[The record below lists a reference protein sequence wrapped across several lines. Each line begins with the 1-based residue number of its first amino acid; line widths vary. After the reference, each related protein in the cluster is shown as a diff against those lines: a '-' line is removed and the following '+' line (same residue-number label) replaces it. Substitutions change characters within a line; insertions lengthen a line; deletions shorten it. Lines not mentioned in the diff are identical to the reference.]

1 MLKVIDRLEV
11 TMNIQPLIP
20 ILAAVAVVIAI
31 SLIVWISFR
40 IVRSRRLK
48 SKFGPEYDFAV
59 NKMGDRR
66 AAETNLKE
74 RIERVNNFEIHELD
88 DQKVK
93 HYHDE
98 WIDIQAEFVDD
109 PVQSIHKANQLI
121 TEVMI
126 ARGFPVADFTQ
137 RSADLSVLYPE
148 FVPKYREANAIAMKN
163 QDGGASTEELRQAI
177 LDYHSLFDELL
188 GSLPLAE
195 EKLEAVNG

>member
-1 MLKVIDRLEV
+1 
-11 TMNIQPLIP
+11 MNIQPLIP
-20 ILAAVAVVIAI
+20 ILAAVAIVLAIA
-31 SLIVWISFR
+31 LIVWLSFL
-40 IVRSRRLK
+40 VGRSRRLK
-48 SKFGPEYDFAV
+48 KKFGPEYDYAV

-66 AAETNLKE
+66 AAETNLNE
-74 RIERVNNFEIHELD
+74 RLKRVNNLEIHELD

-93 HYHDE
+93 YYHNE

-109 PVQSIHKANQLI
+109 PVQSIHRANQLI

-126 ARGFPVADFTQ
+126 ARGFPVADFNQ

-148 FVPKYREANAIAMKN
+148 FVPKYREANTIAMKN

-188 GSLPLAE
+188 GSLPPTE
-195 EKLEAVNG
+195 EKLEVVNG

>member
-1 MLKVIDRLEV
+1 
-11 TMNIQPLIP
+11 MNIQPLIP

-31 SLIVWISFR
+31 ALIVWLSYR

-48 SKFGPEYDFAV
+48 RKFGPEYNFAV

-74 RIERVNNFEIHELD
+74 RVKRVNNLEIHELD
-88 DQKVK
+88 DQKAK

-98 WIDIQAEFVDD
+98 WIDTQAEFVDD
-109 PVQSIHKANQLI
+109 PVQSIQKANQLI

-148 FVPKYREANAIAMKN
+148 FVPKYREANEIAMKN
-163 QDGGASTEELRQAI
+163 QDGGASTEELRQAMV
-177 LDYHSLFDELL
+177 DYHALFDEIL
-188 GSLPLAE
+188 GSVSQTDE
-195 EKLEAVNG
+195 NLEAVNG